1 MSDRKTVRA
10 HKTTDAPEQ
19 LAVPTERPLPPLTP
33 VKKGPADPSGAL
45 FFNLS
50 PLPMPPKYPM
60 ALPEH
65 TFANPTEM
73 VIINTPMRVP
83 QQQVVPGEED
93 LPSAISRVI
102 FESSGEEDRLSSF
115 VSESQDED
123 DSEASEVI
131 EEHSHENSSESESEV
146 RENCA

>member
-1 MSDRKTVRA
+1 
-10 HKTTDAPEQ
+10 
-19 LAVPTERPLPPLTP
+19 
-33 VKKGPADPSGAL
+33 
-45 FFNLS
+45 
-50 PLPMPPKYPM
+50 
-60 ALPEH
+60 
-65 TFANPTEM
+65 M

-131 EEHSHENSSESESEV
+131 EENSRENSSESESEV